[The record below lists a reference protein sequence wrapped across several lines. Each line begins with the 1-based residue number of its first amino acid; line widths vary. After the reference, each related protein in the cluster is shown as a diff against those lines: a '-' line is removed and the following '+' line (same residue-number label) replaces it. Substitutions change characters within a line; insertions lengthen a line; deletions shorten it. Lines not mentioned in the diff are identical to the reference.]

1 MFYNDIMVFYLFLF
15 SKIYTSKKIKIFLC
29 LIQIQICYI
38 RIQMVIKI
46 MWSS

>member
-15 SKIYTSKKIKIFLC
+15 SKKYTSKKIKIVLC
-29 LIQIQICYI
+29 FIQIQICYI
-38 RIQMVIKI
+38 RIQMVIKT